1 MTKISMIIVQSI
13 IQVLLVHQS
22 RKVPLADSHYKERMH
37 LSFMVLCQQILKES
51 QIRFNRNLTLIHNQ
65 LYNNSKQLFKF
76 RKKSSKDKTQYLKQA
91 IHRKKEMQIRK
102 KEVEE
107 S

>member
-1 MTKISMIIVQSI
+1 
-13 IQVLLVHQS
+13 
-22 RKVPLADSHYKERMH
+22 
-37 LSFMVLCQQILKES
+37 MVLCQQILKGS
-51 QIRFNRNLTLIHNQ
+51 QIRFNRNLMLIHNQ
-65 LYNNSKQLFKF
+65 LNNNSKQLFKF
-76 RKKSSKDKTQYLKQA
+76 REKSSKDKIQYLKQA